1 MKKIS
6 QKISLTGVAILM
18 TIGLS
23 LLPVGGVLANP
34 ACGVSGG
41 NDVCQTGPDLQVV
54 AKNVLNILF
63 MLIGSLS
70 VIVIIVGGIMYITSG
85 GDQGKVT
92 TAKSAITGA
101 VIGVVIAIM
110 AYAIVNYVLSQFWL
124 FDK

>member
-34 ACGVSGG
+34 ACDVSGG

-70 VIVIIVGGIMYITSG
+70 VIVIIVGGIMYVTSG
-85 GDQGKVT
+85 GDQGAVT
-92 TAKSAITGA
+92 SAKNTILYAVVGLVVAIL
-101 VIGVVIAIM
+101 
-110 AYAIVNYVLSQFWL
+110 AYAIVNYVLSQF
-124 FDK
+124 